1 MTSKQLE
8 QRLEK
13 LEAEVAALKVA
24 RTEPQ
29 TARPWWEE
37 IRGAFRDDPA
47 YREAMKLGREYR
59 ESLRAEDDI
68 DSQ

>member
-8 QRLEK
+8 QRLVK
-13 LEAEVAALKVA
+13 LEAEVAALKAV
-24 RTEPQ
+24 TTVPQ
-29 TARPWWEE
+29 TATPWWEE
-37 IRGAFRDDPA
+37 IRGTFKDDAA

-59 ESLRAEDDI
+59 ESLRAEDAS